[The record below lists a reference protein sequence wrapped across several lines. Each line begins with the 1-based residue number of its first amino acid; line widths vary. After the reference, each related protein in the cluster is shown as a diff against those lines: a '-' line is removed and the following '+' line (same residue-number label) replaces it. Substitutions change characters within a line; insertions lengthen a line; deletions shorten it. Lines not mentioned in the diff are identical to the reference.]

1 MSVYAREDITDRLT
15 TLIYYKHTYTTE
27 GARARRISRPRAF
40 AFGLANFYIQRRGET
55 MATTKELEKRVQT
68 LENEVALLKARLKE
82 LTPAERTQ
90 TQKTGLKFR

>member
-1 MSVYAREDITDRLT
+1 
-15 TLIYYKHTYTTE
+15 
-27 GARARRISRPRAF
+27 
-40 AFGLANFYIQRRGET
+40 

-68 LENEVALLKARLKE
+68 LENDVALLKARLQE